1 VLLVSVIGAGVI
13 TVALIVEE
21 ITKMQG
27 IITLGPDDRP
37 GEIRKHAQVLIQHQF
52 FILIAPVDRDIC
64 LPNHG
69 GGFGSSIHFY
79 SRTGSPGRWS
89 FSECAV
95 HKGQRSGRQAIP
107 ALTGSYPVISVAV
120 GSRSHTV

>member
-79 SRTGSPGRWS
+79 SRL
-89 FSECAV
+89 A
-95 HKGQRSGRQAIP
+95 
-107 ALTGSYPVISVAV
+107 ALGAGPSLSALLTKAGAAAGKLFPP
-120 GSRSHTV
+120 

>member
-52 FILIAPVDRDIC
+52 FILIAPLTAIC
-64 LPNHG
+64 V
-69 GGFGSSIHFY
+69 Y
-79 SRTGSPGRWS
+79 QTM
-89 FSECAV
+89 V
-95 HKGQRSGRQAIP
+95 
-107 ALTGSYPVISVAV
+107 V
-120 GSRSHTV
+120 GSAASSTFTVGLAALGAGPSLSALLTKAGAAAGKLFPP